1 MQASVCGRNT
11 FRLISQSR
19 SILSQ
24 RFLSYSSSSFI
35 KSPTSRRSWALFSA
49 PLPIGPQTQQP
60 GVRYLNLHEY
70 QSQDLMQKYGINVP
84 RHAVA
89 LTVEEAHNAAKKL
102 FDEKEASDV
111 VIKAQVLAGGR
122 GRGVFDSGFRG
133 GVHVCHSLEEVDHMA
148 PQMLGHRL
156 ITKQTNANGAPCN
169 ALLIAERVYNR
180 RELYVA
186 FIMDREAQGIAFIA
200 SKRGGVSIEDVAKED
215 PKAIIKIPI
224 DVRTGFTKEL
234 ALDAAHKLAFHANA
248 ADVADQF
255 QKMYQF
261 FVEHDCTQFEINPFV
276 ETSTGK
282 VLCLDAKLNFDS
294 SSQFRHVDIF
304 KLADHSEEDPR
315 EVAAQK
321 YDLNYVG
328 LHGNVGCLV
337 NGAGLAMA
345 TMDVIKLKGG
355 EPANFLDVGGSASEE
370 QVYQALKIMAEDP
383 SVQAILV
390 NIFGGIMR
398 CDIVAQ
404 GLISAVQ
411 KLDLKKPIVVRLK
424 GTNQPIAVKLI
435 EEARLRIV
443 PAEDLDDA
451 AKKAVNIANI
461 TQLAKSIN
469 INVNFEL

>member
-186 FIMDREAQGIAFIA
+186 FIMDREAQGVALIV
-200 SKRGGVSIEDVAKED
+200 SLQGGVEIEQVAKDD
-215 PKAIIKIPI
+215 PAAIMKVPI
-224 DVRTGFTKEL
+224 DANTGLSDES
-234 ALDAAHKLAFHANA
+234 ALDTARRLLFDSNA
-248 ADVADQF
+248 EQVAKQF
-255 QKMYQF
+255 QKMYNF
-261 FVEHDCTQFEINPFV
+261 FVQYDCTQFEINPFV
-276 ETSTGK
+276 ETPSGE
-282 VLCLDAKLNFDS
+282 VLCLDAKVNFDRS
-294 SSQFRHVDIF
+294 AEFRHKELF
-304 KLADHSEEDPR
+304 KLADNSEEDPR
-315 EVAAQK
+315 EVIAQK
-321 YDLNYVG
+321 YDLSYVG

-355 EPANFLDVGGSASEE
+355 EPANFLDVGGSATEE
-370 QVYQALKIMAEDP
+370 QVYQALKIMSEDS

-398 CDIVAQ
+398 CDIIAK
-404 GLISAVQ
+404 GLISAVE
-411 KLDLKKPIVVRLK
+411 KLDFRKPIVVRLK